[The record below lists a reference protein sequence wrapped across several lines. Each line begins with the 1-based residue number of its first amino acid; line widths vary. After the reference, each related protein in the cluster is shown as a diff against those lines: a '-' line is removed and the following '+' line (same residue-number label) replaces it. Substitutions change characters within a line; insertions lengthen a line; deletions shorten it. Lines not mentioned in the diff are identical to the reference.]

1 MKAIK
6 QLFKDYGLDC
16 DLDVN
21 NHLMFYNQDD
31 DIIHI
36 EHSGELMIEDYLDGT
51 TTGSKDNV
59 QTLDGR
65 ETVSILFD
73 GDYSL
78 ALETIID
85 FERESE

>member
-51 TTGSKDNV
+51 ITGSKDNV

>member
-6 QLFKDYGLDC
+6 QLFKDYGMDC

-21 NHLMFYNQDD
+21 NHLLFYNSED

-36 EHSGELMIEDYLDGT
+36 EHSGELVIEEYFDDT
-51 TTGSKDNV
+51 IHGSKDNV
-59 QTLDGR
+59 QSLNGR
-65 ETVSILFD
+65 DTVTILFE

-85 FERESE
+85 HEKEQ

>member
-31 DIIHI
+31 NIIHI

-51 TTGSKDNV
+51 ITGSKDNV